1 MINQFP
7 GNLEPNTPVSP
18 KRMILSAAGV
28 IAILLVPFIAVT
40 VLWHDRCPSSVV
52 QTVASPGGTFVAEQ
66 IIKDCGKTMPK
77 AAEVHLFQL
86 KDGQRGSEKTVLVL
100 PTSDKLTIAWNAE
113 DNVAITLPDHQSQ
126 VVSFKREWKG
136 VHIALIGD
144 IISSVPKEVTDSM

>member
-1 MINQFP
+1 MVNQFP

-18 KRMILSAAGV
+18 KRMILSAVGV
-28 IAILLVPFIAVT
+28 IAILLVPFFAVT
-40 VLWHDRCPSSVV
+40 ILWHDRCPSSVV
-52 QTVASPGGTFVAEQ
+52 QTVVSPGGTFVAEQ

-86 KDGQRGSEKTVLVL
+86 QEGKRGSEKTVLVL
-100 PTSDKLTIAWNAE
+100 PTSDKLAIAWNAE

-144 IISSVPKEVTDSM
+144 IISSVPKDVTDSM